1 MGASDVSLEARHPHQ
16 QEAGERL
23 GAHLGTDGEYD
34 VVVEAAGSSESL
46 ARSIE
51 LVARGG
57 TIVVLGVYMGPVE
70 LDWMPLFHRE
80 ARVIPSLGYCRH
92 EHGRE
97 MEDAAAMIADEP
109 EIARALITHR
119 FPMEDAAEA
128 FRVAGDKASGAIR
141 VVIEP

>member
-1 MGASDVSLEARHPHQ
+1 M
-16 QEAGERL
+16 
-23 GAHLGTDGEYD
+23 
-34 VVVEAAGSSESL
+34 VVEAAGSTESL

-51 LVARGG
+51 LVAPGG
-57 TIVVLGVYMGPVE
+57 TIVVLGVYLGPVE

-92 EHGRE
+92 DHGRE
-97 MEDAAAMIADEP
+97 MEDAAAMIAEEP

-119 FPMEDAAEA
+119 FPIEDAAEA
-128 FRVAGDKASGAIR
+128 FRVAGDKTSGAIR